1 MNSSE
6 NDFEIEENFQ
16 SSTLNESQENDKL
29 LENKETKLQIANETT
44 SMRESDKNDKVPDK
58 NLDILYDSLV
68 KAQSIKAR
76 DLYLYSQN

>member
-1 MNSSE
+1 LLE
-6 NDFEIEENFQ
+6 IKEIEQ
-16 SSTLNESQENDKL
+16 K
-29 LENKETKLQIANETT
+29 IANEAT
-44 SMRESDKNDKVPDK
+44 SNRETDKNDKVYDR